1 MQKLIKANP
10 NARLE
15 DYYLAGIIEIK
26 LNNYKGA
33 INYFEMAIKEGLN
46 SVDIKRQLARALF
59 KSGDTQRANL
69 ILTGVIFEDNSDI
82 QSMIQLSENYIVGG
96 NLTKANNIID
106 KVININ
112 SDYAYP
118 YYLKYIISITEDNLG
133 DALIP
138 VSYTHLTLPTNR
150 EV

>member
-59 KSGDTQRANL
+59 KSGDTKRANL

-106 KVININ
+106 KVINL
-112 SDYAYP
+112 S
-118 YYLKYIISITEDNLG
+118 
-133 DALIP
+133 LI
-138 VSYTHLTLPTNR
+138 HI
-150 EV
+150 